1 MRAVRADSAR
11 VDNAR
16 ADGEPLVRA
25 VYARLADGQFHSGT
39 ALAGSCH
46 VSRSAIW
53 KAVSQLRDLG
63 VEIHAVPNRGYRA
76 PAATALLEAAKVRA
90 LLPTAER
97 ARLRDGSCAW
107 MTGSTNADLLQKAAP
122 SPGQF
127 DFRTAEYQSAG
138 RGRRTRRWFAPPG
151 GALCLSLSWC
161 FSSLPADVAALSLAI
176 GVCVLR
182 ALRAVERPGAALKW
196 PNDIVTEGR
205 KLGGILIEL
214 RAEGS
219 GPALVVMGIGLNVA
233 LGSTVLAEVRAS
245 GTEAADLG
253 ALGSGPCDR
262 NRLAAALVGACVAGL
277 SRFQQDGFRSFMDEW
292 RAADSL
298 AGKAVLISAEGG
310 AIAGH
315 ARGIDADGAL
325 CVQTREGL
333 QRFVT
338 GEVSVRTAA

>member
-1 MRAVRADSAR
+1 MSAERANGLRA
-11 VDNAR
+11 N
-16 ADGEPLVRA
+16 GEPLVRA
-25 VYARLADGQFHSGT
+25 VYARLADSRFHSGT
-39 ALAGSCH
+39 ALAESCG

-63 VEIHAVPNRGYRA
+63 VDIHAVPNRGYRV
-76 PAATALLEAAKVRA
+76 PAGSALLEARQIRA

-97 ARLRDGSCAW
+97 ARLREGSCAW
-107 MTGSTNADLLQKAAP
+107 TTGSTNADLLQAATP
-122 SPGQF
+122 TPGQF

-161 FSSLPADVAALSLAI
+161 FSSLPADIAALSLAI

-182 ALRAVERPGAALKW
+182 ALRAVGRPGAALKW

-219 GPALVVMGIGLNVA
+219 GPALVVLGIGLNVA
-233 LGSTVLAEVRAS
+233 LGSKVLEEVRAS
-245 GTEAADLG
+245 GTEAADLSS
-253 ALGSGPCDR
+253 LGSGPCDR
-262 NRLAAALVGACVAGL
+262 NRLAAALIGTCVAGL
-277 SRFQQDGFRSFMDEW
+277 SRFQQDGFRSFMEEW
-292 RAADSL
+292 RAADCL

-315 ARGIDADGAL
+315 ARGIDTDGAL

-338 GEVSVRTAA
+338 GEVSVRAAA